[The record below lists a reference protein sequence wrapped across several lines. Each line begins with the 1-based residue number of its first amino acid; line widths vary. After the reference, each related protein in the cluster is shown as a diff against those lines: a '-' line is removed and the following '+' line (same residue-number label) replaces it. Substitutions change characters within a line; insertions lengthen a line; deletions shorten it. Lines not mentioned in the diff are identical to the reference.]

1 MAAAFQKLSATPFEV
16 TSVKDRGLFTDEDD
30 KPQNVW
36 SPGETASPIAT
47 YSNNNSRLLQGAM
60 VPAAC
65 IHDAPV
71 PGTEIEMQ
79 QALSTA
85 AENMG
90 MSLYMYKYIYI

>member
-1 MAAAFQKLSATPFEV
+1 
-16 TSVKDRGLFTDEDD
+16 
-30 KPQNVW
+30 
-36 SPGETASPIAT
+36 
-47 YSNNNSRLLQGAM
+47 M

-90 MSLYMYKYIYI
+90 MSLYVYKYVYIYINI

>member
-1 MAAAFQKLSATPFEV
+1 
-16 TSVKDRGLFTDEDD
+16 
-30 KPQNVW
+30 
-36 SPGETASPIAT
+36 
-47 YSNNNSRLLQGAM
+47 M

-90 MSLYMYKYIYI
+90 MSLYVYKYVYIYKYIIKHI